1 MNVTILLVCFEP
13 SCNDSL
19 LFTEKMYFQPQNIDD
34 YRMGLDYRRWKKTRT
49 SFHKCMQIKKTKAV
63 GFGWFY

>member
-1 MNVTILLVCFEP
+1 MNVIILLVCFEP

-34 YRMGLDYRRWKKTRT
+34 YRMGFDYRRWKKTPDINVFT
-49 SFHKCMQIKKTKAV
+49 
-63 GFGWFY
+63 

>member
-1 MNVTILLVCFEP
+1 MNVIILLVCFEP

-34 YRMGLDYRRWKKTRT
+34 YRMGFDYRRWKKTLDIFT
-49 SFHKCMQIKKTKAV
+49 
-63 GFGWFY
+63 